1 MNYSIAI
8 SESVNQKL
16 QEFLLNDK
24 SGEEICFATWN
35 SAEGKTRYNIL
46 VDEVLLPANED
57 RIRHEKTVSALP
69 SYVDRCKEH
78 AREKQSG
85 LAMIHTHPMW
95 TGHQDV
101 SIYDLYYERNILSR
115 EVFGVTSKP
124 FVGMTLSGDG
134 IWSGRIYP
142 KPFEITQCCS
152 VRTVGKNIHVDF
164 NPNTTVVPKSN
175 AKQLRTMSVWGE
187 SKQSVMMGLNV
198 GIVGVGSVGSAVGE
212 VLCRLGVSNI
222 HLMDY
227 DKVEMH
233 NLDRMNCVVDS
244 DVGLPKKDV
253 VSTNLVKSA
262 TSSCFHCTT
271 SANSIVEPEG
281 FREAL
286 DCDVVF
292 CCVDRPWPRQVL
304 NHLAYS
310 CLIPV
315 IDGGVMFRTAKCK
328 LETGMF
334 RAQTIGVERACLDCL
349 GALDMGQIEQDRQG
363 QFDSPDYINS
373 ERNDNEQTRQNI
385 MPFVFG
391 LAGLETIQFAELVTN
406 LAGKGDLGQQPYDY
420 RQGEIIPN
428 HQQCKADCTYQQNV
442 AQGDKAQPFL
452 GPDKSRMRAMRGSS
466 SVG

>member
-1 MNYSIAI
+1 MDYSIAI
-8 SESVNQKL
+8 SEPVNQEL
-16 QEFLLNDK
+16 QTFLLNNI
-24 SGEEICFATWN
+24 SSEEICFATWN

-46 VDEVLLPANED
+46 VNEVLLPKNGD
-57 RIRHEKTVSALP
+57 RVRHEKTVSALP

-78 AREKQSG
+78 ARKEQSG

-101 SIYDLYYERNILSR
+101 SIYDLYYERDILSR
-115 EVFGVTSKP
+115 EVFGVTGKP

-134 IWSGRIYP
+134 IWSGRVYP
-142 KPFEITQCCS
+142 KPFEITPCCN
-152 VRTVGKNIHVDF
+152 VRTVGKNLHVDF
-164 NPNTTVVPKSN
+164 NPKTTVIPKSN
-175 AKQLRTMSVWGE
+175 NKQLRTTSVWGE
-187 SKQSVMMGLNV
+187 NKQSVIMGLKI

-212 VLCRLGVSNI
+212 VMCRLGVSNI

-227 DKVEMH
+227 DKVDIH
-233 NLDRMNCVVDS
+233 NLDRMNSVVDS

-253 VSTNLVKSA
+253 VSSNLIKSA
-262 TSSCFHCTT
+262 TSSCFRCTT

-304 NHLAYS
+304 NHIAYS

-315 IDGGVMFRTAKCK
+315 IDGGVLFKTTKGR
-328 LETGMF
+328 LDIGMF
-334 RAQTIGVERACLDCL
+334 RAQTIGVERVCLDCL
-349 GALDMGQIEQDRQG
+349 GALNTGQIERDRQG
-363 QFDSPDYINS
+363 LFDSPDYISS
-373 ERNDNEQTRQNI
+373 ERKDKEQTRQNI

-391 LAGLETIQFAELVTN
+391 LAGLETIQFVELVTN

-420 RQGEIIPN
+420 RYGEIIPN
-428 HQQCKADCTYQQNV
+428 HQQCKADCAYQQNV
-442 AQGDKAQPFL
+442 AQGDKAEPLL
-452 GPDKSRMRAMRGSS
+452 GSDKSRMRAMHGRSS
-466 SVG
+466 AE